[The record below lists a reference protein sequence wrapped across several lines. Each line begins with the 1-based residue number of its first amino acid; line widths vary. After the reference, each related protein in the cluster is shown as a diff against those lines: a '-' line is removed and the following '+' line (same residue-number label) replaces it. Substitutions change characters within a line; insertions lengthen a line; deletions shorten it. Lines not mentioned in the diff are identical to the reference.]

1 MRIFAQVFSRPRQRI
16 AMPLGGAL
24 LAAAV
29 LATSWV
35 AWAQDQSAATPK
47 DAIFARKVV
56 MGAIGSHMDE
66 IDTMVETGKIELT
79 EGRDHADAISVLLMA
94 FPHLFPPSTNQ
105 WKPDVERDP
114 GTDTFAAPK
123 IWTRYADFYKQAADS
138 SKTAYNV
145 SRAQNDEEFKKF
157 GAQLRASCDACHA
170 TYMKPQ

>member
-1 MRIFAQVFSRPRQRI
+1 MRVFAPVFSRPRQRI

-29 LATSWV
+29 LATGWV

-47 DAIFARKVV
+47 DAIFARKIV

-66 IDTMVETGKIELT
+66 IDTMLETGKIDLA

-105 WKPDVERDP
+105 WKPNVERDP
-114 GTDTFAAPK
+114 GTDTFASPEV
-123 IWTRYADFYKQAADS
+123 WTRYADFYKQAADS
-138 SKTAYNV
+138 SKTAFNA
-145 SRAQNDEEFKKF
+145 SRAQNAEEVKKL

-170 TYMKPQ
+170 AYMKPQ

>member
-1 MRIFAQVFSRPRQRI
+1 MRIFAQVFPRPRDRI
-16 AMPLGGAL
+16 AMAFGGAS

-29 LATSWV
+29 LATGWM

-47 DAIFARKVV
+47 DAIFARKIV

-66 IDTMVETGKIELT
+66 IDTMLETGKIDLA

-105 WKPDVERDP
+105 WKPDVARDP
-114 GTDTFAAPK
+114 GTDTFAAPEV
-123 IWTRYADFYKQAADS
+123 WTRYADFYKQAADS